1 MFNRAILIGRITA
14 EPELRQ
20 TPNGISVCS
29 FSLAVDR
36 RYSSKGSE
44 KQTDFI
50 NIVAW
55 RQQAEFVTNYFGKGR
70 MILVEGELQTRAY
83 TDKNGNQ
90 ATWYEIAAD
99 RLSFTGESRQGN
111 EPPVEHGAPPVPS
124 APAASADTTAADD
137 DYPF

>member
-1 MFNRAILIGRITA
+1 MNSIVLLGRMTKDA
-14 EPELRQ
+14 EVRY
-20 TPNGISVCS
+20 TSTGKVVAS

-36 RYSSKGSE
+36 PYTGEDGKRE
-44 KQTDFI
+44 ADFI
-50 NIVAW
+50 NCVIW
-55 RQQAEFVTNYFGKGR
+55 GKSAETLGNSVHKGQR
-70 MILVEGELQTRAY
+70 VLGEGRLQIRPY